1 MHITIL
7 TLFPGMFRG
16 PFDESIVKRAI
27 QKGIVDITYV
37 NIRDF
42 AIDKHKS
49 VDDHPYGGGAGMI
62 LRVDVVDKA
71 ITYAKTLYPNST
83 AKIILLDPLGKPF
96 HQKKAKEL
104 TTCDHMILVCGHY
117 EGIDERIR
125 NLVDITISLGD
136 FILTCG
142 ELPAMVLTDA
152 IVRLLPGVLKKE
164 GVTTN
169 ESFEQNLLEYPQYT
183 KPVTFQSQTV
193 PEILRQGNHK
203 KIIEWQQQQAF
214 LKTKKL
220 RPDLLTGKTD
230 QS

>member
-7 TLFPGMFRG
+7 TLFPSMFRG

-42 AIDKHKS
+42 ATDKHKS

-71 ITYAKTLYPNST
+71 LTYAKNLYPNST
-83 AKIILLDPLGKPF
+83 SKTILLDPLGKPF
-96 HQKKAKEL
+96 RQRKAKEL
-104 TTCDHMILVCGHY
+104 TVCDHMILLCGHY

-125 NLVDITISLGD
+125 LLVDDTISLGD

-142 ELPAMVLTDA
+142 ELPAMVVIDA
-152 IVRLLPGVLKKE
+152 VVRLLPGVLKKE

-169 ESFEQNLLEYPQYT
+169 ESFEHNSLEYPQYT
-183 KPVTFQSQTV
+183 KPVMFQGYTV

-203 KIIEWQQQQAF
+203 KIIAWQQEQAL

-220 RPDLLTGKTD
+220 RPDLLTEQMD
-230 QS
+230 HS